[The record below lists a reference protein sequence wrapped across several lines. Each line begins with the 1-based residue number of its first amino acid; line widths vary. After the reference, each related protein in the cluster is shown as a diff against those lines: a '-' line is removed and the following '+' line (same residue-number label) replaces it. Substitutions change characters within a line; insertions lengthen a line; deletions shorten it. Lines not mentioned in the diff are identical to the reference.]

1 MTEQVGPLPAVVV
14 SRSLWPTRLPCYGRA
29 GILTGDEGVQS
40 DGVLAT
46 ADLGT
51 LVMAYIRQIR
61 EDEATGRLKDVFAAG
76 RAREGK
82 LANIIKV
89 MGLDARSAESSVK
102 LYLSLMKSANALD
115 APRRELLAAVVS
127 NVNECYY

>member
-1 MTEQVGPLPAVVV
+1 MSPGSI
-14 SRSLWPTRLPCYGRA
+14 SRDCPS
-29 GILTGDEGVQS
+29 S
-40 DGVLAT
+40 S
-46 ADLGT
+46 
-51 LVMAYIRQIR
+51 
-61 EDEATGRLKDVFAAG
+61 AG

-115 APRRELLAAVVS
+115 APRREMLAAVVS
-127 NVNECYY
+127 NVTDCYY